1 MRALL
6 HIADAYERDSKQL
19 IKADEI
25 AKAQDLP
32 IKFLEGILGTLRTAG
47 IIISQRGAEGG
58 YRLAQSPSDITVAR
72 VVRALDG
79 PLAAVRGERP
89 EEVEYSKPAEHLK
102 DVWVA
107 TRSALRTV
115 LEQVTLH
122 DILVGR
128 LPQDVQPLLSEPG
141 AWQRR
146 L

>member
-1 MRALL
+1 M
-6 HIADAYERDSKQL
+6 
-19 IKADEI
+19 
-25 AKAQDLP
+25 
-32 IKFLEGILGTLRTAG
+32 
-47 IIISQRGAEGG
+47 
-58 YRLAQSPSDITVAR
+58 AR

-89 EEVEYSKPAEHLK
+89 EEVEYSQPAEHLK

-107 TRSALRTV
+107 TRAALRTV
-115 LEQVTLH
+115 LEHVTLH

-128 LPQDVQPLLSEPG
+128 MPDDVKPLLHEPG